1 MEQLDIPFLSA
12 TQLASLIEARQVSP
26 EEALHAYLD
35 RIEQVNP
42 KVNAYITVCAD
53 EAMEQARQAGQEI
66 QQGRYRGPLHG
77 VPVGVKDQVHTTG
90 ILTTDASKIRAD
102 FVPTED
108 ATVVAKLKEAGAVII
123 GKTNMSEFAIGDSFS
138 SFKGPARNPWD
149 LSRDPGTSST
159 GSGAATAARLCAT
172 SLGEDTGGSIRGPAS
187 LCGLVGLRPTW
198 GRVSRYGADGACW
211 SIDTIGPISRTVEDC
226 AATIGAI
233 AGYDPKDPYTRQVPV
248 PDYRQALTGDITGL
262 KVGLVQEYLDP
273 GKSGV
278 DPRVRDAIIAA
289 AGVLSELGAEVR
301 DVSLPLSVNC
311 GVAIRTITH
320 VERVSLHPEWL
331 RERPQDYHHN
341 TRVSFSTANLIPAPV
356 YYKAQKMRAMVR
368 REVLGA
374 LEEVDVLVQPTSA
387 APAGVMSMDGTVA
400 SKEQAKQALHRGGYT
415 GPYSL
420 TGTTA
425 MSILCGFSSE
435 GDGGLPLAMQIAG
448 RPFDE
453 ATVLRVGHAYE
464 QATPWHN
471 RLPPI

>member
-1 MEQLDIPFLSA
+1 MEQADIPFLSA

-35 RIEQVNP
+35 RIEQVGP

-53 EAMEQARQAGQEI
+53 EAVQQARQAGQEI

-77 VPVGVKDQVHTTG
+77 IPVAVKDQVHTTG

-102 FVPTED
+102 FIPTED

-198 GRVSRYGADGACW
+198 GRVSRFGADGACW

-248 PDYRQALTGDITGL
+248 PDYRQALTGDIRGL
-262 KVGLVQEYLDP
+262 KIGLVQEYLDP
-273 GKSGV
+273 EKSGV
-278 DPRVRDAIIAA
+278 DPRVRDAVIAA

-356 YYKAQKMRAMVR
+356 YYKAQKVRAMVR

-374 LEEVDVLVQPTSA
+374 LEDVDVLIQPTSA
-387 APAGVMSMDGTVA
+387 APSGVMSMDGTVA

-435 GDGGLPLAMQIAG
+435 GDGGLPLALQIAG

-464 QATPWHN
+464 QATPWYN
-471 RLPPI
+471 RLPPV

>member
-1 MEQLDIPFLSA
+1 MEQADIPFLSA

-53 EAMEQARQAGQEI
+53 EAMQEARQAGQEI

-77 VPVGVKDQVHTTG
+77 VPVAVKDQVHTTG

-102 FVPTED
+102 FIPTED

-198 GRVSRYGADGACW
+198 GRVSRFGADGACW

-248 PDYRQALTGDITGL
+248 PDYRQALTGDIKGL

-273 GKSGV
+273 DKSGV
-278 DPRVRDAIIAA
+278 DPRVRDAVIAA

-356 YYKAQKMRAMVR
+356 YYKAQKVRAMVR

-435 GDGGLPLAMQIAG
+435 GDGGLPLALQIAG

-453 ATVLRVGHAYE
+453 AMVLRVGHAYE

>member
-1 MEQLDIPFLSA
+1 MEQADIPFLSA

-26 EEALHAYLD
+26 EEALNAYLD

-53 EAMEQARQAGQEI
+53 EAMEQARQAGREI

-77 VPVGVKDQVHTTG
+77 IPVGVKDQVHTTG

-102 FVPTED
+102 FIPTED

-248 PDYRQALTGDITGL
+248 PDYRQVLTGDINGL

-273 GKSGV
+273 EKSGV

-374 LEEVDVLVQPTSA
+374 LEDVDVLIQPTSA

-471 RLPPI
+471 RLPPV

>member
-1 MEQLDIPFLSA
+1 MEQADIPFLSA
-12 TQLASLIEARQVSP
+12 TQLASLIETRQVSP

-35 RIEQVNP
+35 RIEQVGP

-53 EAMEQARQAGQEI
+53 EAVQQARQAGQEI

-77 VPVGVKDQVHTTG
+77 IPVAVKDQVHTTG
-90 ILTTDASKIRAD
+90 ILTTDASNIRAD
-102 FVPTED
+102 FIPTED

-198 GRVSRYGADGACW
+198 GRVSRFGADGACW

-226 AATIGAI
+226 AVTIGAI

-248 PDYRQALTGDITGL
+248 PDYRQALTGDIRGL

-273 GKSGV
+273 EKSGV
-278 DPRVRDAIIAA
+278 DPRVRDAVIAA
-289 AGVLSELGAEVR
+289 AGMLSELGAEVR

-356 YYKAQKMRAMVR
+356 YYKAQKVRAMVR

-374 LEEVDVLVQPTSA
+374 LEDVDVLIQPTSA

-400 SKEQAKQALHRGGYT
+400 SKQQAKQALHRGGYT

-435 GDGGLPLAMQIAG
+435 GDGGLPLALQIAG

>member
-1 MEQLDIPFLSA
+1 MEQADIPFLSA

-35 RIEQVNP
+35 RIEQVGP

-53 EAMEQARQAGQEI
+53 EAVQQARQAGQEI

-77 VPVGVKDQVHTTG
+77 IPVAVKDQVHTTG
-90 ILTTDASKIRAD
+90 ILTTNASNIRAD
-102 FVPTED
+102 FIPNED

-198 GRVSRYGADGACW
+198 GRVSRFGADGACW

-226 AATIGAI
+226 AVTIGAI

-248 PDYRQALTGDITGL
+248 PDYRQALTGDIRGL

-273 GKSGV
+273 EKSGV
-278 DPRVRDAIIAA
+278 DPRVRDAVIAA

-356 YYKAQKMRAMVR
+356 YYKAQKVRAMVR

-374 LEEVDVLVQPTSA
+374 LEDVDVLIQPTSA

-400 SKEQAKQALHRGGYT
+400 SKQQAKQALHRGGYT

-435 GDGGLPLAMQIAG
+435 GDGGLPLALQIAG

>member
-1 MEQLDIPFLSA
+1 MEQADIPFLSA

-35 RIEQVNP
+35 RIEQVGP

-53 EAMEQARQAGQEI
+53 EAVQQARQAGQEI

-77 VPVGVKDQVHTTG
+77 IPVAVKDQVHTTG

-102 FVPTED
+102 FIPTED

-198 GRVSRYGADGACW
+198 GRVSRFGADGACW

-226 AATIGAI
+226 AVTIGAI
-233 AGYDPKDPYTRQVPV
+233 AGYDPKDPYTRHVPV
-248 PDYRQALTGDITGL
+248 PDYRQALTGDIRGL

-273 GKSGV
+273 EKSGV
-278 DPRVRDAIIAA
+278 DPRVRDAVIAA

-356 YYKAQKMRAMVR
+356 YYKAQKVRAMVR

-374 LEEVDVLVQPTSA
+374 LEDVDVLIQPTSA
-387 APAGVMSMDGTVA
+387 APSGVMSMDGTVA

-435 GDGGLPLAMQIAG
+435 GDGGLPLALQIAG

>member
-273 GKSGV
+273 DKSGV

>member
-1 MEQLDIPFLSA
+1 MEQADIPFLSA
-12 TQLASLIEARQVSP
+12 TQLASLIETRQVSP

-35 RIEQVNP
+35 RIEQVGP

-53 EAMEQARQAGQEI
+53 EAVQQARQAGQEI

-77 VPVGVKDQVHTTG
+77 IPVAVKDQVHTTG
-90 ILTTDASKIRAD
+90 ILTTDASNIRAD
-102 FVPTED
+102 FIPAED

-198 GRVSRYGADGACW
+198 GRVSRFGADGACW

-226 AATIGAI
+226 AVTIGAI

-248 PDYRQALTGDITGL
+248 PDYRQALTGDIRGL

-273 GKSGV
+273 EKSGV
-278 DPRVRDAIIAA
+278 DPRVRDAVIAA
-289 AGVLSELGAEVR
+289 AGMLSELGAEVR

-356 YYKAQKMRAMVR
+356 YYKAQKVRAMVR

-374 LEEVDVLVQPTSA
+374 LEDVDVLIQPTSA

-400 SKEQAKQALHRGGYT
+400 SKQQAKQALHRGGYT

-435 GDGGLPLAMQIAG
+435 GDGGLPLALQIAG

>member
-1 MEQLDIPFLSA
+1 MEQADIPFLSA

-35 RIEQVNP
+35 RIEQVGP

-53 EAMEQARQAGQEI
+53 EAVQQARQAGQEI

-77 VPVGVKDQVHTTG
+77 IPVAVKDQVHTTG

-102 FVPTED
+102 FIPTED

-198 GRVSRYGADGACW
+198 GRVSRFGADGACW

-248 PDYRQALTGDITGL
+248 PDYRQALTGDIRGL

-273 GKSGV
+273 EKSGV
-278 DPRVRDAIIAA
+278 DPRVRDAVIAA
-289 AGVLSELGAEVR
+289 AGALSELGAEVR

-320 VERVSLHPEWL
+320 VDRVSLHPEWL

-356 YYKAQKMRAMVR
+356 YYKAQKVRAMVR

-374 LEEVDVLVQPTSA
+374 LEDVDVLIQPTSA

-400 SKEQAKQALHRGGYT
+400 SKQQAKQALHRGGYT

-435 GDGGLPLAMQIAG
+435 GDGGLPLALQIAG